1 MPTRNHQQPLTFAAL
16 RAESFEQ
23 EASPLITPV
32 QTIHVWSFTLD
43 ASQDVQLRCYGVLS
57 PEERARA
64 DRFRFDRDREHFVVA
79 HAYLRF
85 LLGRYCGMRPGDV
98 VLGHSETDKPMVLR
112 HGMQGSDVMFNLT
125 HSHGRGMIAVSKDI
139 PVGIDLEPV
148 RPDMPHVS
156 LAKRYFSP
164 AEGRAIE
171 QSQGDIQPGLF
182 CRYWVGKESM
192 LKGKGLAF
200 GFHWTGAS
208 WSYPR
213 PRTRAS
219 SIGGKESQ
227 AEVWRVRF
235 LPLDSGWLGAVAAQG
250 SDWTVSYCA

>member
-16 RAESFEQ
+16 GPESFEQ

-64 DRFRFDRDREHFVVA
+64 ARFRFDRDREHFVVA

-98 VLGHSETDKPMVLR
+98 VLGQSETDKPMVLR

-192 LKGKGLAF
+192 LKGKGLGLRVPLDRCELVLSEAEDE
-200 GFHWTGAS
+200 GVIHWREG
-208 WSYPR
+208 
-213 PRTRAS
+213 
-219 SIGGKESQ
+219 SQ